1 MAIKTQE
8 KKTSRREEQL
18 ERKVAS
24 LEEELNKT
32 KIQLDREY
40 LAQEAKKAKV
50 HNKNNVA
57 ILYIIPYLLYYTV
70 LYILTILYYTIL
82 YFIDRQRKNFYC
94 GRNRRNGSRQQKS

>member
-18 ERKVAS
+18 ERKVTS

-57 ILYIIPYLLYYTV
+57 ILYIIPYLL
-70 LYILTILYYTIL
+70 LYYTIHIYYIIL
-82 YFIDRQRKNFYC
+82 YHTILY
-94 GRNRRNGSRQQKS
+94 

>member
-18 ERKVAS
+18 ERKVTS

-50 HNKNNVA
+50 YNKNNVA
-57 ILYIIPYLLYYTV
+57 ILYIIPYLLYYT
-70 LYILTILYYTIL
+70 IPYYTLLIDSGRT
-82 YFIDRQRKNFYC
+82 FIVGETEEMAADSRKVK
-94 GRNRRNGSRQQKS
+94 RKS